1 MTSHGSHPNPTANP
15 SSNPNQDE
23 SESESDDGAVARG
36 GGVAPG
42 GEGAAA
48 HGVAGGARGGGRVR
62 EEVTFEL
69 FERWLWPHMVAKT
82 KPEAAL
88 GGHSVAELRRQATVL
103 RTAKGG
109 RRTGMEPSIVFRE
122 IVSFIKGWPS
132 PSPSPQLKPE
142 P

>member
-1 MTSHGSHPNPTANP
+1 MTSRSSNPNPTPNR

-36 GGVAPG
+36 VGVAPG
-42 GEGAAA
+42 GEGAAVRGA
-48 HGVAGGARGGGRVR
+48 ASGARGGGGVR

-69 FERWLWPHMVAKT
+69 FERWLWPHMVAKA
-82 KPEAAL
+82 KPEAAR
-88 GGHSVAELRRQATVL
+88 GGHTVAELKRQAAAL

-109 RRTGMEPSIVFRE
+109 RRAGTEPSIVFRE

-132 PSPSPQLKPE
+132 P
-142 P
+142 

>member
-1 MTSHGSHPNPTANP
+1 MTSRSSNPNPIPDP
-15 SSNPNQDE
+15 SSNPTQDE
-23 SESESDDGAVARG
+23 SESESDDGAVTRG
-36 GGVAPG
+36 GGVASG

-48 HGVAGGARGGGRVR
+48 RGAAGGARGGGGVR

-69 FERWLWPHMVAKT
+69 FERWLWPHMVAKA
-82 KPEAAL
+82 KPEAAR

-109 RRTGMEPSIVFRE
+109 RRAGMEPSIVFRE

-132 PSPSPQLKPE
+132 PSPSL
-142 P
+142 